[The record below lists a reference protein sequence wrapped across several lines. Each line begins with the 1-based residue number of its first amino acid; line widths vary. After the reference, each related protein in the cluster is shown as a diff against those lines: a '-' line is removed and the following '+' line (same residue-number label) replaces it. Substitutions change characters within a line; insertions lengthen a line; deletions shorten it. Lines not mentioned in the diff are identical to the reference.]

1 MSTLGVNLCLLHFF
15 SLDLLLQWNLT
26 FMGVILFSLAD
37 NSFGPWCYCQQ
48 KETNKNLSEL
58 SDHAK
63 FLRALECIKHL
74 DNVLML
80 QLPQYLIIR
89 NQHPTISHS
98 TSLKKNNNNNQQS
111 ISIRHTSKQQQH
123 TVAAPLLQRLT
134 FHADCS
140 QMKHTPLFPVSGYQ
154 CLCHSF
160 HASE

>member
-26 FMGVILFSLAD
+26 FLAD
-37 NSFGPWCYCQQ
+37 NSFRPLCYCQQ
-48 KETNKNLSEL
+48 KETKKNLSEL

-74 DNVLML
+74 NNVLML

-98 TSLKKNNNNNQQS
+98 TSLKK
-111 ISIRHTSKQQQH
+111 QQQQP
-123 TVAAPLLQRLT
+123 AINI
-134 FHADCS
+134 
-140 QMKHTPLFPVSGYQ
+140 YQ
-154 CLCHSF
+154 AHKQATTTHRSSSPFAEVDFSC
-160 HASE
+160 

>member
-74 DNVLML
+74 NNVLML

-98 TSLKKNNNNNQQS
+98 TSIKKTTTTTSNQYLSGTQASNNN
-111 ISIRHTSKQQQH
+111 
-123 TVAAPLLQRLT
+123 
-134 FHADCS
+134 
-140 QMKHTPLFPVSGYQ
+140 TP
-154 CLCHSF
+154 
-160 HASE
+160 

>member
-1 MSTLGVNLCLLHFF
+1 MSTLGVNLCLLRFF

-26 FMGVILFSLAD
+26 FMVVILFSLAD
-37 NSFGPWCYCQQ
+37 NSFGPLCYCQQ

-74 DNVLML
+74 NNVLML

-98 TSLKKNNNNNQQS
+98 TSLRK
-111 ISIRHTSKQQQH
+111 KQQQQP
-123 TVAAPLLQRLT
+123 AINI
-134 FHADCS
+134 
-140 QMKHTPLFPVSGYQ
+140 YQ
-154 CLCHSF
+154 AHKQATTTHRSSSPF
-160 HASE
+160 AEVDFSR